1 MSHLEFDWESP
12 VWSHLLTE
20 LSRQHTLVRYD
31 ERGCGLSDWDVPD
44 LSFEAWV
51 GDLETVVDATG
62 VDRFPLLHGGYAR
75 GRLRRG
81 ADARQH
87 EEAETMNK
95 LAELGWG
102 QENPA
107 FRQFFTTQVIPGGT
121 ADQHRWFNE
130 LERISTSPANAGR
143 FMRVFNEIDVVP
155 LLPKVS
161 CPTLVLHCV
170 RDARVP
176 FAEGRLIAGLIP
188 GARFVPLESDNHL
201 LLDNELMWSRWIDE
215 LRGFLPAHSIDDPA
229 FAALTPRELE
239 LIELIAQGRDNTQIA
254 AQLDLSVKTVR
265 NHITSIF
272 AKLEVE
278 NRSQAIVLARDAGFG
293 KQAS

>member
-1 MSHLEFDWESP
+1 MS
-12 VWSHLLTE
+12 
-20 LSRQHTLVRYD
+20 
-31 ERGCGLSDWDVPD
+31 
-44 LSFEAWV
+44 
-51 GDLETVVDATG
+51 
-62 VDRFPLLHGGYAR
+62 
-75 GRLRRG
+75 
-81 ADARQH
+81 
-87 EEAETMNK
+87 
-95 LAELGWG
+95 
-102 QENPA
+102 
-107 FRQFFTTQVIPGGT
+107 
-121 ADQHRWFNE
+121 
-130 LERISTSPANAGR
+130 
-143 FMRVFNEIDVVP
+143 

-201 LLDNELMWSRWIDE
+201 LLENELMWSRWVDE
-215 LRGFLPAHSIDDPA
+215 LRGFLPAHSIDDPT

-272 AKLEVE
+272 AKLEVD
-278 NRSQAIVLARDAGFG
+278 NRSRAIVLARDAGFG
-293 KQAS
+293 KQAG